1 LLDKLRAARPEVE
14 IETIEVLEHPVRALR
29 DGVFMIP
36 ALIVGDRRWYH
47 APPLDELLAALDAAQ
62 VKSDQIP

>member
-14 IETIEVLEHPVRALR
+14 IETIEVLQHPRRTLR

-36 ALIVGDRRWYH
+36 ALIVGERRWYH
-47 APPLDELLAALDAAQ
+47 APPLQDLLAALDAAEN
-62 VKSDQIP
+62 KLSG